1 MRPIPAMLTVLSP
14 VHEDP
19 QPSTDEQV
27 EELEFENDQLRS
39 KITALERELNCRS
52 PSKKSKSKKTAL
64 ETSRNANFLGR
75 ESDIE
80 VALRKMDHL
89 KLADSMF
96 KGSPAADS
104 PGRSRGK
111 FQLENGTLHRR
122 TTSKNSGRV
131 GQLLT

>member
-19 QPSTDEQV
+19 QPSSDEQV

-64 ETSRNANFLGR
+64 ENSRNANFLGR

-96 KGSPAADS
+96 KGSPTADS
-104 PGRSRGK
+104 PGKKQRKISTRK
-111 FQLENGTLHRR
+111 WDLAPEDDLEELR
-122 TTSKNSGRV
+122 
-131 GQLLT
+131 